1 MSSPKRRIP
10 LWRLAFRNARRNTR
24 RTLLTVSAVMI
35 AVAALTYGQAH
46 VNGLL
51 NNMLDTFARIQSGHV
66 RIRKD
71 GYTPRERF
79 MPMHLNV
86 QGVTDVLQAVRG
98 APGVRDALARIRTA
112 VIVDGAGS
120 NRAGLLL
127 GVEIGQEEGF
137 LNPIAMTVEG
147 RPPMNGSPEVLIGRE
162 FAEKLAVTLGDTV
175 TLLGQTA
182 YRSLGG
188 TRLVVTGLAESGM
201 AYFDNTTLIAPIDQV
216 QDMAY
221 MSDAAT
227 EILVFASD
235 PEQADSLAVTL
246 QGQLD
251 AMNADGFE
259 ALSWRDQSEIVRL
272 VDTVAPIFGFIL
284 GLMLLMAGLIIVNT
298 MLMTVMERT
307 QEFGMQAALGMRR
320 GNIVAMIVAEG
331 IVIGVL
337 GAVAGIVLGSG
348 LGIVLEHT
356 GIDVTAATRGI
367 ELPFQ
372 GVLYPDWKLSYAITA
387 GLVGVATAAIAALY
401 PAWRAVRLA
410 PAEALRS

>member
-35 AVAALTYGQAH
+35 AVAALTYGRAH

-356 GIDVTAATRGI
+356 GIDVTTATRGI